1 MPAIMTHDFFGRDVL
16 AALDKSS
23 HIPFDDAQQKAFLL
37 GNQGPDPFF
46 YLVASPTSHSEHTI
60 GTLLHREQTTNL
72 LKAFE
77 QALSFMSPTEYPIAH
92 AYVEGFFC
100 HYALDSTA
108 HPYVYALEYLICDAG
123 IQGLTRENSAEVH
136 AVIESEIDEIE
147 LYCHLGTTIDR
158 FNPAANILV
167 IDQSSLD
174 CIAKLYMYALLTVY
188 SVAIDPDVFPRA
200 VTDFRR
206 MQRFFYSPKGIK
218 RAVIGSLEESFRPYS
233 LYRSMSHRS
242 STAHTS
248 WICNAEHRAWTQP
261 FTGSVHNESFDELY
275 AQAQQ
280 RVQSFLLGRSDQQS
294 NQTYSAKQSAH
305 HCEIK
310 QPSKKANQPYETRQL
325 KRPIEHSIEAFTQNL
340 NFSGEPD
347 PSCSNEDEQ
356 R

>member
-16 AALDKSS
+16 AALDRSS
-23 HIPFDDAQQKAFLL
+23 HISFDDAQRRAFLL

-46 YLVASPTSHSEHTI
+46 YLIASPTSHAEHTI
-60 GTLLHREQTTNL
+60 GTLLHRERTTDL

-77 QALSFMSPTEYPIAH
+77 QALSFMSSTEYPIAC

-123 IQGLTRENSAEVH
+123 VQGLTRENSAEVH

-147 LYCHLGTTIDR
+147 LYRHLGTTIDR
-158 FNPAANILV
+158 FDPAANILV

-174 CIAKLYMYALLTVY
+174 CIAKLYMYTLLTVY
-188 SVAIDPDVFPRA
+188 SIAIGPDVFPRA

-206 MQRFFYSPKGIK
+206 MQRFFYSPRGIK
-218 RAVIGSLEESFRPYS
+218 RAVVGSLEESFRPYS
-233 LYRSMSHRS
+233 LYRSMSHRNNA
-242 STAHTS
+242 AHTS
-248 WICNAEHRAWTQP
+248 WIFNTEHHTWTQP
-261 FTGSVHNESFDELY
+261 FTGNIHHESFDELY

-280 RVQSFLLGRSDQQS
+280 HVQSFLLARSDQQS
-294 NQTYSAKQSAH
+294 RYAYNTKEPAT
-305 HCEIK
+305 HCETGQSREQID
-310 QPSKKANQPYETRQL
+310 Q
-325 KRPIEHSIEAFTQNL
+325 SIDAFTHNL

-347 PSCSNEDEQ
+347 PSCSHEDEQ